1 MECSLAASIK
11 NLNIDR
17 LDSAILLLQ
26 ISLQNTSVKRYMF
39 KDTSYII
46 HNDRH
51 ENNQNAHGEWLNKL
65 WYVHMM

>member
-26 ISLQNTSVKRYMF
+26 IFLRNTTVKRCMF

-46 HNDRH
+46 HND
-51 ENNQNAHGEWLNKL
+51 KDMKMTKM
-65 WYVHMM
+65 HMGNG